1 MILSMAHAEIPNADH
16 DNLVGEWSDLVV
28 GDRPAGLVAA
38 YLVTDGDYL
47 RVAAVWK
54 SVEDHDR
61 ALHEEKTHPA
71 FQVFEAAG
79 ADPHHVVMRVMGS
92 IGA

>member
-1 MILSMAHAEIPNADH
+1 MILSMAHAEIPEADH

-28 GDRPAGLVAA
+28 GARPDGLVAA
-38 YLVTDGDYL
+38 YLLTDGDVL

-54 SVEDHDR
+54 SQEHHDR
-61 ALHEEKTHPA
+61 ALHDERSHPA

-79 ADPHHVVMRVMGS
+79 ADPQHVVMRVMGS